1 MSNNTKKALLTLGHD
16 KRVFN
21 TSRWQNVLYDKRR
34 FEGGVVSGAEQAMS
48 SSLQSHARTSADT
61 DIELSNIVGE
71 SKLLGLEVFSQ
82 LYNKP
87 DRLLDPNGPRFH
99 PMAQG
104 LLSEI
109 SDFESLRKQVSGDPD
124 FSALAAG
131 KLVEELAERLPSL
144 LDAAEDQRQ
153 EDKKVEE
160 MTKEEQKQHHQNS
173 DGLPS
178 PLEMAKAA
186 ARSALR
192 KAVRSASKEA
202 SETKSA
208 MAGMLPGSESTPA
221 SHEQDSSDRMKLAE
235 LLKDNERMKEIM
247 RKAGRMRRIAS
258 NDKKMRTSHA
268 VEEVVDIE
276 MGRDLAR
283 VLPSELAM
291 MNHPILKILFLQKFS
306 EGKLLQ
312 YKLEGNESL
321 GRGPIIVLLDESSS
335 MNTGGRHE
343 LARAFGL
350 VAISI
355 GLIQKRSVT
364 IVGFNYHTRDI
375 VQVDS
380 HGNAR
385 QIFINGDHHSS
396 EPLNS
401 VIAASLM
408 VATTNAA
415 GGTSFDEPINVGL
428 DLVLW
433 DEKADL
439 IIVTDGCAD
448 VSDKTVERLQLA
460 KKDSGLHIMGVTI
473 GGGLLSSLERLC
485 NEVVDLDTSEDKEAS
500 LAKAFL

>member
-1 MSNNTKKALLTLGHD
+1 MANNKKALTLGHD
-16 KRVFN
+16 KRVFD
-21 TSRWQNVLYDKRR
+21 TSRWQNVLYGKRR
-34 FEGGVVSGAEQAMS
+34 FSGGVVSESEDAVS
-48 SSLQSHARTSADT
+48 RTLQSHIRETEGSDIQLSGIAD
-61 DIELSNIVGE
+61 E

-87 DRLLDPNGPRFH
+87 DRLAAPNGPQFH
-99 PMAQG
+99 PMAHE

-109 SDFESLRKQVSGDPD
+109 SDFDNLRKQVSGDPD

-131 KLVEELAERLPSL
+131 KLVAELAERLPSL

-153 EDKKVEE
+153 EDKKLEE
-160 MTKEEQKQHHQNS
+160 MTKEEQEQHQQNS

-178 PLEMAKAA
+178 PLDMAKAA

-202 SETKSA
+202 SETKKA
-208 MAGMLPGSESTPA
+208 MSGMLPGSETAPA

-247 RKAGRMRRIAS
+247 RKAGRMRRIAY

-321 GRGPIIVLLDESSS
+321 GRGPIIILLDESAS

-380 HGNAR
+380 HGNSR
-385 QIFINGDHHSS
+385 QIFINGGSYSS
-396 EPLNS
+396 EPLNN

-428 DLVLW
+428 DLILQN
-433 DEKADL
+433 ERADL

-460 KKDSGLHIMGVTI
+460 KKDSGLHLMGVTI
-473 GGGLLSSLERLC
+473 GGGLLSSLECIC
-485 NEVVDLDTSEDKEAS
+485 NEVVDLDTSEDKETS
-500 LAKAFL
+500 LAKAFS